1 MSFTIENQAGK
12 KRGENGDKISQ
23 LPEPILHH
31 ILSFLTQNDAV
42 RTCVLSKSWRY
53 LWCARPVI
61 DFRESS
67 FRGQCFHGVFPG
79 HYCGPCSRRNKE
91 TFFFVLDKTLKRYR
105 DLNLSVHELN
115 LGMSIGDSQVKP
127 LLLKWIPK
135 FTGTCLKSFN
145 LSLHRYNLHESEY
158 FDMSSI
164 LFKAGSLQKLNLKG
178 CKLSQINSTDEVL
191 LKRLQTLTLE
201 DVHITEEAL
210 EMILS
215 NNPLLE
221 NVSLSICKGFKII
234 RVCKPHGL
242 KDISID
248 NVYDPWLRPDNSY
261 SIEIDIP
268 TVERIRVING
278 WFHHHKYLPHL
289 TFLFLDRVGL
299 SNSIDFLSGKYLPCL
314 QHLTLKSCYLPG
326 EFSLHLSGSVKHL
339 HFVSKRN
346 VQASIDAPNIV
357 MFVYESNITSS
368 AISFTTTSS
377 EWKSKITVNV
387 YTDVA
392 EYNALLWFRKLID
405 LLDEFSRSDI
415 SFKLNQR
422 RMFDRQ
428 HRRIKDH
435 PSSLFE
441 SVHADI
447 DRKLRLEHK
456 PILEVEQL
464 SLRGDYSYS
473 SLPAFLN
480 CLFRIFR
487 PRYIE
492 QHLYFGDEL
501 DLDDWSN
508 KKTELTE
515 FLMHMF
521 LIKDQQMSFWPRGL
535 GEVTMVEDFEKDA
548 QRLVR
553 MDARFQLEWG
563 ES

>member
-31 ILSFLTQNDAV
+31 ILSFLSQNDAV

-67 FRGQCFHGVFPG
+67 FRGQCFHGVFPV
-79 HYCGPCSRRNKE
+79 HYCGSCYRRNKE

-115 LGMSIGDSQVKP
+115 LGMSIGDSHVKP

-145 LSLHRYNLHESEY
+145 LSLHRHNLHESEY

-164 LFKAGSLQKLNLKG
+164 LFKAESLQSFVK
-178 CKLSQINSTDEVL
+178 
-191 LKRLQTLTLE
+191 
-201 DVHITEEAL
+201 
-210 EMILS
+210 MILS
-215 NNPLLE
+215 SNPLLE
-221 NVSLSICKGFKII
+221 NVSLLMCMGFKDI
-234 RVCKPHGL
+234 RVCKLHGL

-248 NVYDPWLRPDNSY
+248 GIYNPWLSPDNSL

-268 TVERIRVING
+268 TIERIKVTLC
-278 WFHHHKYLPHL
+278 WFDHHKYLPHL
-289 TFLFLDRVGL
+289 TFLFLDGVGL
-299 SNSIDFLSGKYLPCL
+299 SKSIDFLSNGHK
-314 QHLTLKSCYLPG
+314 G
-326 EFSLHLSGSVKHL
+326 F
-339 HFVSKRN
+339 
-346 VQASIDAPNIV
+346 SIDAPNIV
-357 MFVYESNITSS
+357 LFVYESEITRS

-377 EWKSKITVNV
+377 EWKSNITVGV
-387 YTDVA
+387 YMDLPN
-392 EYNALLWFRKLID
+392 YNALLWFRKLSE
-405 LLDEFSRSDI
+405 LLHEFSRSKI
-415 SFKLNQR
+415 SFKLNQSR
-422 RMFDRQ
+422 VFDNWPAEDQ
-428 HRRIKDH
+428 

-447 DRKLRLEHK
+447 DRKLRHEHK

-487 PRYIE
+487 PRYME
-492 QHLYFGDEL
+492 QLLYFSNGPIGD
-501 DLDDWSN
+501 W
-508 KKTELTE
+508 TEKE
-515 FLMHMF
+515 
-521 LIKDQQMSFWPRGL
+521 RN
-535 GEVTMVEDFEKDA
+535 
-548 QRLVR
+548 
-553 MDARFQLEWG
+553 
-563 ES
+563 